1 MKLQNLGIVIPVY
14 NERANINKVLKSWD
28 NEIRKL
34 NLENY
39 KFLVINDGST
49 DGTLEEINQL
59 NHDKIEIYSIKNQGH
74 GEACLFGYKI
84 AIKKKFDWILQ
95 IDSDGQC
102 NPIFFEKFVNLSD
115 KNEIIFGYRSIRRDG
130 YLRFIFSK
138 ILSILVFLKSSL
150 YIKDA
155 NVPYRLMKLDH
166 LQEVVKNIPPG
177 VLLKNVSLAV
187 ELKKRFKQILFIPII
202 FEERFSGKS
211 KHNFLSMFKQV
222 INLLIKI

>member
-28 NEIRKL
+28 NEIRRL

-74 GEACLFGYKI
+74 GGACLFGYKI

-102 NPIFFEKFVNLSD
+102 NPTFFEKFVNLSD

-130 YLRFIFSK
+130 YLRLIFSK
-138 ILSILVFLKSSL
+138 ILSILIFLKSSL

-166 LQEVVKNIPPG
+166 LKEVVQNIPPG

-211 KHNFLSMFKQV
+211 KHNFLSMFKQI